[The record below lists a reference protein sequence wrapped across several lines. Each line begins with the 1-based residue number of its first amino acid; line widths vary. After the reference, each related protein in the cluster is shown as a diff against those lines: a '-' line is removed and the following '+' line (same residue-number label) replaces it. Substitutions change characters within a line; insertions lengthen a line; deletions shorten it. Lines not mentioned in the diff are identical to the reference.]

1 VANYCKDQVTAKLQ
15 NLKAQFRQRRA
26 AVEAGHGEM
35 RDWKWYERMAE
46 IMSTETTKQSSSAQA
61 SEGENN
67 AASYGDF
74 NADSR
79 TRKSPPSQSSPV
91 VAAPPSS
98 VFAGGLHPQLN
109 PSLSKILANLPPQ
122 LRENPAALA
131 QLMNSSNPLFG
142 GLHSNVNP
150 LPTPNILSHAMS
162 QVAAL
167 PLQHATVTTESDDDF
182 EENKNNVFQ
191 QQQVNFIFQ
200 IRAGLG
206 NLSLKNRFRE
216 IFWLRI

>member
-46 IMSTETTKQSSSAQA
+46 IMSTETNKQSAQT
-61 SEGENN
+61 SEGENGMTN
-67 AASYGDF
+67 SYGDF
-74 NADSR
+74 NAER

-91 VAAPPSS
+91 VAPPTS

-142 GLHSNVNP
+142 GLHSNP

-162 QVAAL
+162 QVGAL
-167 PLQHATVTTESDDDF
+167 PAPVQHATVTTESDDDF
-182 EENKNNVFQ
+182 DENKNNVFQ
-191 QQQVNFIFQ
+191 QQQVNLRTFHVF
-200 IRAGLG
+200 R
-206 NLSLKNRFRE
+206 KN
-216 IFWLRI
+216 